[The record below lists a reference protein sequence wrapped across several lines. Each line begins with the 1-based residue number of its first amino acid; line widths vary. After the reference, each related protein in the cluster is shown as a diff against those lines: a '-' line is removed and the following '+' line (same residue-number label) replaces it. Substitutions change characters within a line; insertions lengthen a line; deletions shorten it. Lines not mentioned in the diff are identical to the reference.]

1 MKKWMI
7 AFGLFAAT
15 VFSVGYTFA
24 QGSGHGPGHGST
36 HQESVHGRGHG
47 EMRHHES
54 ADAGEDLSL
63 TTEQRA
69 KFQELRRKF
78 KSENAQ
84 LIGALVA
91 KRLELQS
98 LWTDPKAE
106 SKAIMDKEKELSDLK
121 NQMRDKAVQL
131 KLEARKFLT
140 PEQITKF
147 GARWGM
153 RHGFGGSHMMGG
165 HGKMDRGGMMG
176 GRGMM
181 GCGGMMEHGHGTG
194 HGMGMMGHG
203 AGHSRGR
210 MGRMGSMGGMGRM
223 CD

>member
-1 MKKWMI
+1 MMKKWMI
-7 AFGLFAAT
+7 ALGLFAAT
-15 VFSVGYTFA
+15 VFSVSYAFA
-24 QGSGHGPGHGST
+24 QGSGHGPGHGSA
-36 HQESVHGRGHG
+36 HPESVHGRGHG

-54 ADAGEDLSL
+54 AGAGKDLSM
-63 TTEQRA
+63 TAEQKA

-78 KSENAQ
+78 RSENAQ
-84 LIGALVA
+84 LIGAMVA
-91 KRLELQS
+91 KRLELQT

-106 SKAIMDKEKELSDLK
+106 SKAIMDKERELSDLK

-147 GARWGM
+147 GSRWGM
-153 RHGFGGSHMMGG
+153 RHGFGCSHMMGG

-176 GRGMM
+176 CDGMLEHGRGM
-181 GCGGMMEHGHGTG
+181 G
-194 HGMGMMGHG
+194 HGMGMMDHG
-203 AGHSRGR
+203 AGHGG
-210 MGRMGSMGGMGRM
+210 GRMGSMGGMGRM